1 MGKFKQKI
9 ISLFIIFSFFM
20 PQISFAD
27 ELKGKV
33 EQTEVQQE
41 ELDKKLF
48 TGEVEKLNEI
58 KSIKMTVSQVLSSG
72 YTIEGDEFFA
82 EISQDV
88 ESEKGVIV
96 PTGTIVHGSV
106 ARIVEPKNFGRDGYI
121 LLDFDYLITPDGR
134 EIPIK
139 GEVST
144 KENVALGTAKAV
156 AEHAGYT
163 LAGGVVG
170 GIFALNLF
178 GAEAAIASQGY
189 TIAGGA
195 AVGGV
200 IGLTAAMMRKG
211 EGVLIKPGDEIKIK
225 VLSDTSLPVFRK
237 DAFRQEE
244 LFLDGLEVRINN
256 IVYSKDPFGEDN
268 FITISLGIFN
278 NTDNFFSTFDI
289 ALVSET
295 RHVYFPS
302 PFGDTSLWFKTITP
316 GERAVGKL
324 SFCVDDKK
332 KHHWLVFY
340 DKRTKKPLAKYSIT
354 NAEQKLKD
362 LKSDKKKKRRKR

>member
-1 MGKFKQKI
+1 MGKFEQKI
-9 ISLFIIFSFFM
+9 ISFFIMFSLFM
-20 PQISFAD
+20 PHVALANN
-27 ELKGKV
+27 LKGKV
-33 EQTEVQQE
+33 EQTEAKQE
-41 ELDKKLF
+41 ELDEKLF

-58 KSIKMTVSQVLSSG
+58 KTIKMTVSQVLSSG

-88 ESEKGVIV
+88 ESDKGIIV

-134 EIPIK
+134 EVPIK
-139 GEVST
+139 GKVST
-144 KENVALGTAKAV
+144 KENLALGTAKAV

-170 GIFALNLF
+170 GFVALNLF
-178 GAEAAIASQGY
+178 GAEAAIASHGY

-200 IGLTAAMMRKG
+200 LGLSAAMMRKG
-211 EGVLIKPGDEIKIK
+211 EGVLIKPGDEIKIDI
-225 VLSDTSLPVFRK
+225 LSDTAMPVFRK
-237 DAFRQEE
+237 DAFKQEE
-244 LFLDGLEVRINN
+244 LFLDGLDVRINN
-256 IVYSKDPFGEDN
+256 IVYSKDPFGGDN

-289 ALVSET
+289 ALMSET
-295 RHVYFPS
+295 HHVYFPS

-332 KHHWLVFY
+332 KNHWLVFY
-340 DKRTKKPLAKYSIT
+340 DKRTKKPLAKYSIK
-354 NAEQKLKD
+354 NAEVKLKE
-362 LKSDKKKKRRKR
+362 LKSNKKKRNKNR

>member
-1 MGKFKQKI
+1 MGKFQQKI
-9 ISLFIIFSFFM
+9 VSVFILFSLLV
-20 PQISFAD
+20 PQIALANNLS
-27 ELKGKV
+27 GKV
-33 EQTEVQQE
+33 EQTEVQEE

-48 TGEVEKLNEI
+48 TGEVENLNEI
-58 KSIKMTVSQVLSSG
+58 KTIKMTVSQVLSSG

-106 ARIVEPKNFGRDGYI
+106 AKIVEPKNLGRDGYI

-170 GIFALNLF
+170 GLFALNLF

-200 IGLTAAMMRKG
+200 VGLTAAMMRKG
-211 EGVLIKPGDEIKIK
+211 EGVLIKPGDEINIKI
-225 VLSDTSLPVFRK
+225 LSDTNLPVFKK
-237 DAFRQEE
+237 DAFKQEE
-244 LFLDGLEVRINN
+244 LFLEGLDVRINN
-256 IVYSKDPFGEDN
+256 IVYSKDPFEQDN

-278 NTDNFFSTFDI
+278 KTDNFFSTFDI

-295 RHVYFPS
+295 HHVYFPS
-302 PFGDTSLWFKTITP
+302 PFGDTSLWFKTIAP

-324 SFCVDDKK
+324 SFCVDNRK

-340 DKRTKKPLAKYSIT
+340 DKRTKKPIAKYSLT

-362 LKSDKKKKRRKR
+362 LKSEKRKRKNRR